1 MNYNNVNIDWGKVDE
16 VISKANKIFLTTHE
30 NPDGD
35 GLGSEVAFYHHLTET
50 GKEVKIIN
58 CSPTPEIYDYL
69 NSDSCIETFNELVH
83 LEWIKKADLAI
94 VFDVGDFKRVREI
107 KGLINEYD
115 IPVMNIDHHP
125 HPDNHGFSYNIVDTK
140 SAATGCMVRS
150 YLKEARSKP
159 LTRQICDGIYTA
171 VMTDTGCFKYSN
183 TDTYCHSIAI
193 ECLEKGV
200 DSNFIYQK
208 IYENSSK
215 IRIHLLGEMISNI
228 RYALDGQFAWSIVT
242 NDIIKKHQASKDDL
256 DGFSDFIRS
265 IKGVEVAFVIYEVSK
280 DICRINF
287 RSKGKFTVNNIA
299 KYFGGGGHA
308 FASGAV
314 VNKSLDKAKNYIV
327 NNCEKML
334 KEQIKAIK

>member
-107 KGLINEYD
+107 KSLINEYD

-215 IRIHLLGEMISNI
+215 TRIHLLGEMISNI
-228 RYALDGQFAWSIVT
+228 KYALDGQFAWSIVT

-299 KYFGGGGHA
+299 KSFGGGGHA
-308 FASGAV
+308 FASGAI

>member
-107 KGLINEYD
+107 KSLINEYD

-299 KYFGGGGHA
+299 KSFGGGGHA

>member
-107 KGLINEYD
+107 KSLINEYD

-150 YLKEARSKP
+150 YLNEARSKP

-215 IRIHLLGEMISNI
+215 TRIHLLGEMISNI

-299 KYFGGGGHA
+299 KSFGGGGHA
-308 FASGAV
+308 FASGAI

>member
-107 KGLINEYD
+107 KSLINEYD

-215 IRIHLLGEMISNI
+215 TRIHLLGEMISNI
-228 RYALDGQFAWSIVT
+228 KYALDGQFAWSIVT

-299 KYFGGGGHA
+299 KSFGGGGHA